1 MPTYSK
7 KDFDCIAAAIGK
19 HVADVMR
26 HEKIFEAA
34 AMWYR
39 LYREAPIGRRIT
51 PFRMRKRMIEIA
63 SAAERLLKHLGV
75 SDPADAPDGPA
86 LAVLLVLASADDG
99 TEDAVIQATARLG
112 RLVELLEAVDATR
125 ELWHLARQGAADV
138 EHLGKLT
145 VPKGYRGD
153 VAENDWI
160 AAMMSIY
167 KKITGE
173 HPRTSVGGPL
183 GKDEGVARGPLIRFL
198 KAAGKPIGI
207 KYSADGWRSRTRV
220 VQKGARR
227 SK

>member
-1 MPTYSK
+1 
-7 KDFDCIAAAIGK
+7 
-19 HVADVMR
+19 
-26 HEKIFEAA
+26 
-34 AMWYR
+34 
-39 LYREAPIGRRIT
+39 
-51 PFRMRKRMIEIA
+51 
-63 SAAERLLKHLGV
+63 
-75 SDPADAPDGPA
+75 
-86 LAVLLVLASADDG
+86 
-99 TEDAVIQATARLG
+99 
-112 RLVELLEAVDATR
+112 LLEAVDATR

-138 EHLGKLT
+138 ERLGKLT
-145 VPKGYRGD
+145 VPKGHRGD

-173 HPRTSVGGPL
+173 DPRTSVGGPL

-207 KYSADGWRSRTRV
+207 KYLADGWRSRTRV